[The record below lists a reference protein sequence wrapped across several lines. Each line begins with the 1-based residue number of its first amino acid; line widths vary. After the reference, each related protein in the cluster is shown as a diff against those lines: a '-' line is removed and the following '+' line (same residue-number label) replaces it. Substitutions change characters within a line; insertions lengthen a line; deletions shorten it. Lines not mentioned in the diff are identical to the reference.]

1 MIISKTPLRASFFG
15 GGTDFKDYYE
25 NSRYGYGAVISASVS
40 TVKYVSVIPR
50 MNLWIPLIR

>member
-25 NSRYGYGAVISASVS
+25 NSKYGYGSVISTALNM
-40 TVKYVSVIPR
+40 YVYIMVL
-50 MNLWIPLIR
+50 NWFLAWWGF